1 MPHFVRL
8 GTPSPNG
15 RGQGEGEKSLKFR
28 KIFLCSRGRRPRRPA
43 PSMRGVCPH
52 FLKLSIFLH
61 NKYRVYRNQ
70 PHFRNK
76 FSHKKR
82 KLIFGFTQFAA
93 LQYITLIGTSALRT
107 STYFA
112 RTPSD

>member
-8 GTPSPNG
+8 GTSGTPSPTKYFPRPMG

-52 FLKLSIFLH
+52 FLKLSIFLY

-76 FSHKKR
+76 FSHKKE
-82 KLIFGFTQFAA
+82 
-93 LQYITLIGTSALRT
+93 S
-107 STYFA
+107 
-112 RTPSD
+112 